1 MQTKIISFRG
11 DILPLKNVLYRLA
24 LRITLSH
31 EDAEDVV
38 QDTMMKLW
46 NKRDQWPAIDNI
58 AAYATTVCRNLALDK
73 ARSASADN
81 VSLEETREERLWAIG
96 QGQDTSG
103 GKTGI
108 PTPLS
113 SQPTPYEQTA
123 QRDRIDMVRRIIDS
137 LPEKQRSCIQLRDFE
152 GMSYKEIASILG
164 ISEEQV
170 KVNIFRARQTIKKKF
185 QEHEL

>member
-46 NKRDQWPAIDNI
+46 DRREQWPTIDNI
-58 AAYATTVCRNLALDK
+58 AAFATTVCRNLALDK
-73 ARSASADN
+73 MKSAPTAMTAPLDDN
-81 VSLEETREERLWAIG
+81 YPR
-96 QGQDTSG
+96 QGDG
-103 GKTGI
+103 AGAKL
-108 PTPLS
+108 PLAAGLS
-113 SQPTPYEQTA
+113 PYEQTA
-123 QRDRIDMVRRIIDS
+123 QRDRVDMVRRMVDS

-152 GMSYKEIASILG
+152 GMSYKEIASILS

-185 QEHEL
+185 QEVEEYGL